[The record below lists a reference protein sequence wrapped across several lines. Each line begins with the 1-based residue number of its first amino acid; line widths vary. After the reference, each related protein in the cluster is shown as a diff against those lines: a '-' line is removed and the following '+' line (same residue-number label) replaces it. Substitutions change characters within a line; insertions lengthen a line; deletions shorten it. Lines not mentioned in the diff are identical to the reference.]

1 MAVLPAGHR
10 VKRGPLYVQKQ
21 KTKNEN
27 QSCWQGPLERRR
39 IFLRSEN
46 RPRKTRGYATI
57 SRSDAKGHVFKKRTP
72 TAMSSAFSPWRTPCS
87 SEAYP
92 LRMFWRRQSTA
103 STKKRQ
109 PHDALASCGCL
120 PSAKLLYRGSPWEVP
135 LLFCA
140 QQKPWEPFSWSR
152 CSQSSRCLV
161 S

>member
-1 MAVLPAGHR
+1 MF
-10 VKRGPLYVQKQ
+10 KNK

-120 PSAKLLYRGSPWEVP
+120 PLGKLLYRCSPKGPV
-135 LLFCA
+135 LLVYFWGKRNTVVWWKA
-140 QQKPWEPFSWSR
+140 SPARRTQEGKLSWLGESG
-152 CSQSSRCLV
+152 
-161 S
+161 

>member
-1 MAVLPAGHR
+1 MF
-10 VKRGPLYVQKQ
+10 KNK